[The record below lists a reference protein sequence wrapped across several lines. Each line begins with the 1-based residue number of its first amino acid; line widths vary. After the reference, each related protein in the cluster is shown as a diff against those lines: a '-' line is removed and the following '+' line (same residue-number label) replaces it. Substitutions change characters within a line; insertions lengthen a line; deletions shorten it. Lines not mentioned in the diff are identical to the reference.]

1 MNDGPHR
8 LRAGRRGGRRA
19 GTHAGSPGGEA
30 SSQGPRH
37 MCHKSRR
44 KSVLLIS
51 TTAVAA
57 TVALAA
63 AVVVTYVGATAVAV
77 NNNVHRSDVLNDLK
91 TQPQAVPKLNQDTN
105 ILIMGLDTRVDEKGK
120 PLPPEMYDALHAGD
134 ENIGGYNSNVLMLI
148 HIPAD
153 GSKAAGISIPRD
165 DYVQVDGIPGSG
177 PFKAKIKEAYGYG
190 FAAEKTSLINAG
202 KPDDD
207 ATYQAA
213 RDAGRKAEIATVT
226 RFLGSVHIDHFL
238 EVTMAAFYQTAQAIA
253 PITVCVNRATQDT
266 FSGADFKAGMQ
277 QIDAKQAMAFVR
289 QRRDTTD
296 PTYLFSDLDRER
308 RQQAFIASVSRQ
320 LKDAGTFT
328 DIGKMQG
335 VLDAV
340 SKNIVVDSDL
350 NLIQLAQ
357 QATSLTGG
365 NISFSTLPI
374 TGFGTSP
381 DGASINTVDVKQ
393 VQATVKEL
401 LTPVPPAPAPTTT
414 APATAAAASP
424 AAPAPEAAPASGA
437 AAPAT
442 PSAPASNVYA
452 DSTGALQGGA
462 IACVK

>member
-1 MNDGPHR
+1 MNDGSHR
-8 LRAGRRGGRRA
+8 LLGGSSAR
-19 GTHAGSPGGEA
+19 EA
-30 SSQGPRH
+30 IPCAPRH
-37 MCHKSRR
+37 MRRKSRR
-44 KSVLLIS
+44 KSIILVS
-51 TTAVAA
+51 AA
-57 TVALAA
+57 GVVALAA
-63 AVVVTYVGATAVAV
+63 TTALAYVGGTAVSV
-77 NNNVHRSDVLNDLK
+77 NNNLHRSDVLRDMKAL
-91 TQPQAVPKLNQDTN
+91 PEAAPKLSQDTN
-105 ILIMGLDTRVDEKGK
+105 ILVMGLDTRVDEKGK

-153 GSKAAGISIPRD
+153 GSKATGISIPRD

-226 RFLGSVHIDHFL
+226 QFLGSVHIDHFL

-289 QRRDTTD
+289 QRRDTSD
-296 PTYLFSDLDRER
+296 PSYQFSDLDRAR
-308 RQQAFIASVSRQ
+308 RQQAFIAAVSHQ

-340 SKNIVVDSDL
+340 SKNIVVDSEL

-357 QATSLTGG
+357 QARSLTGG
-365 NISFSTLPI
+365 NISFTTLPI
-374 TGFGTSP
+374 TGFGWSP
-381 DGASINTVDVKQ
+381 EGASINTVDINE
-393 VQATVKEL
+393 VQAAVREL
-401 LTPVPPAPAPTTT
+401 LSPAPPAPATTPAATTT
-414 APATAAAASP
+414 ATAAPAAAAP
-424 AAPAPEAAPASGA
+424 GTAASQAPPASEDA
-437 AAPAT
+437 TQPEAT
-442 PSAPASNVYA
+442 PSAPASNIYA

-462 IACVK
+462 IPCVK

>member
-1 MNDGPHR
+1 MNDGHR
-8 LRAGRRGGRRA
+8 
-19 GTHAGSPGGEA
+19 T

-37 MCHKSRR
+37 MRPKSRR
-44 KSVLLIS
+44 KSVILIS
-51 TTAVAA
+51 ATAVAA
-57 TVALAA
+57 TVALAV
-63 AVVVTYVGATAVAV
+63 AVAVTYVGATAVAV
-77 NNNVHRSDVLNDLK
+77 NNNVHRSDVLKDLK
-91 TQPQAVPKLNQDTN
+91 TLPQAVPKLSQDTN

-153 GSKAAGISIPRD
+153 GSKATGISIPRD

-207 ATYQAA
+207 ATYQSA

-226 RFLGSVHIDHFL
+226 KFLGSVHIDHFL

-308 RQQAFIASVSRQ
+308 RQQAFIASVSHQ

-340 SKNIVVDSDL
+340 SKNIVVDSEL

-374 TGFGTSP
+374 TGFGWSP
-381 DGASINTVDVKQ
+381 DGASINTVDVNQ

-401 LTPVPPAPAPTTT
+401 LTPVPPAPTPTTT
-414 APATAAAASP
+414 APATTAAASP
-424 AAPAPEAAPASGA
+424 TAAAPEAPPASEA
-437 AAPAT
+437 AASAT

>member
-1 MNDGPHR
+1 M
-8 LRAGRRGGRRA
+8 
-19 GTHAGSPGGEA
+19 
-30 SSQGPRH
+30 RH
-37 MCHKSRR
+37 PRR
-44 KSVLLIS
+44 KSVILIS
-51 TTAVAA
+51 ATAV
-57 TVALAA
+57 VA
-63 AVVVTYVGATAVAV
+63 AVTLAVAVAITYVGATAVVA
-77 NNNVHRSDVLNDLK
+77 NNNVHRSDVLKDLK
-91 TQPQAVPKLNQDTN
+91 TAPQAVPKLTQDTN

-153 GSKAAGISIPRD
+153 GSKATGISIPRD

-190 FAAEKTSLINAG
+190 FAAEKTALTESG

-207 ATYQAA
+207 TTYQAA
-213 RDAGRKAEIATVT
+213 RDAGRKAEIATVSK
-226 RFLGSVHIDHFL
+226 FLGSVHIDHFI

-253 PITVCVNRATQDT
+253 PITVCINRATQDT

-277 QIDAKQAMAFVR
+277 QIDARQAMAFVR
-289 QRRDTTD
+289 QRRDTSD

-308 RQQAFIASVSRQ
+308 RQQAFIASVSHQ

-328 DIGKMQG
+328 DLGKMQG

-340 SKNIVVDSDL
+340 SKNIVVDSEL

-374 TGFGTSP
+374 TGFGWSP

-414 APATAAAASP
+414 AAPTTAAASP
-424 AAPAPEAAPASGA
+424 AKPAPEAPPASEAPAPQA
-437 AAPAT
+437 PAPAT

-452 DSTGALQGGA
+452 DSTGAHQGGA
-462 IACVK
+462 IPCVK

>member
-1 MNDGPHR
+1 MNDGHHR
-8 LRAGRRGGRRA
+8 VRGG
-19 GTHAGSPGGEA
+19 E
-30 SSQGPRH
+30 SSTGPRH
-37 MCHKSRR
+37 MRHRSRR
-44 KSVLLIS
+44 KSVILIS
-51 TTAVAA
+51 ATAVVAA
-57 TVALAA
+57 VALAV
-63 AVVVTYVGATAVAV
+63 AVAITYVGATAVAV
-77 NNNVHRSDVLNDLK
+77 NNNVHRSDVLKDLK
-91 TQPQAVPKLNQDTN
+91 TQPQAVPKLTQDTN
-105 ILIMGLDTRVDEKGK
+105 ILIMGLDTRVDEQGK

-153 GSKAAGISIPRD
+153 GSKATGISIPRD

-190 FAAEKTSLINAG
+190 FAAEKTALTGAG

-213 RDAGRKAEIATVT
+213 RDAGRKAEIATVSK
-226 RFLGSVHIDHFL
+226 FLGSVHIDHFL

-253 PITVCVNRATQDT
+253 PITVCINRATQDT

-289 QRRDTTD
+289 QRRDTSD

-308 RQQAFIASVSRQ
+308 RQQAFIASVSHQ

-328 DIGKMQG
+328 DLGKMQG

-340 SKNIVVDSDL
+340 SKNIVVDSEL

-374 TGFGTSP
+374 TGFGWSP
-381 DGASINTVDVKQ
+381 DGASINTVDVNQ
-393 VQATVKEL
+393 VQGTVKEL

-414 APATAAAASP
+414 AAPTAAAASP
-424 AAPAPEAAPASGA
+424 AAPAPGAPPSSDAAAASEAPAP
-437 AAPAT
+437 APAT

-452 DSTGALQGGA
+452 DSTGALQGGS
-462 IACVK
+462 IPCVK

>member
-1 MNDGPHR
+1 MNDGQH
-8 LRAGRRGGRRA
+8 
-19 GTHAGSPGGEA
+19 T

-37 MCHKSRR
+37 LRRKSRR
-44 KSVLLIS
+44 KSVILIS
-51 TTAVAA
+51 ATAVAA
-57 TVALAA
+57 TVALAV
-63 AVVVTYVGATAVAV
+63 AVAVTYVGATAVAV
-77 NNNVHRSDVLNDLK
+77 NNNVHRSDVLKDLK
-91 TQPQAVPKLNQDTN
+91 TLPQAVPKLSQDTN

-207 ATYQAA
+207 TTYQAA

-226 RFLGSVHIDHFL
+226 KFLGSVHIDHFL

-277 QIDAKQAMAFVR
+277 QIDARQAMAFVR

-308 RQQAFIASVSRQ
+308 RQQAFIASVSHQ

-340 SKNIVVDSDL
+340 SKNIVVDSEL

-374 TGFGTSP
+374 TGFGWSP
-381 DGASINTVDVKQ
+381 DGASINTVDVNQ

-414 APATAAAASP
+414 ATPTTAAASP
-424 AAPAPEAAPASGA
+424 AAAAPEAPPASGA
-437 AAPAT
+437 AAPAPAT

>member
-8 LRAGRRGGRRA
+8 LRGGRRAGRRG

-37 MCHKSRR
+37 MRHKSRR

-77 NNNVHRSDVLNDLK
+77 NNKVHRSDVLNDLK
-91 TQPQAVPKLNQDTN
+91 TQPQAVPKLSQDTN

-226 RFLGSVHIDHFL
+226 KFLGSVHIDHFL

-414 APATAAAASP
+414 ATPTAATTSP
-424 AAPAPEAAPASGA
+424 AAPAPEAPPASGA

>member
-1 MNDGPHR
+1 MR
-8 LRAGRRGGRRA
+8 
-19 GTHAGSPGGEA
+19 
-30 SSQGPRH
+30 
-37 MCHKSRR
+37 HKSRR

-91 TQPQAVPKLNQDTN
+91 SQPQAVPKLSQDTN

-226 RFLGSVHIDHFL
+226 KFLGSVHVDHFL

-308 RQQAFIASVSRQ
+308 RQQAFIASVSHQ

-401 LTPVPPAPAPTTT
+401 LTPVPLAPAPTTT
-414 APATAAAASP
+414 ATATAATTSP
-424 AAPAPEAAPASGA
+424 AAPAPEAPPASGA

>member
-1 MNDGPHR
+1 
-8 LRAGRRGGRRA
+8 
-19 GTHAGSPGGEA
+19 
-30 SSQGPRH
+30 
-37 MCHKSRR
+37 
-44 KSVLLIS
+44 
-51 TTAVAA
+51 
-57 TVALAA
+57 
-63 AVVVTYVGATAVAV
+63 
-77 NNNVHRSDVLNDLK
+77 
-91 TQPQAVPKLNQDTN
+91 
-105 ILIMGLDTRVDEKGK
+105 
-120 PLPPEMYDALHAGD
+120 
-134 ENIGGYNSNVLMLI
+134 
-148 HIPAD
+148 
-153 GSKAAGISIPRD
+153 
-165 DYVQVDGIPGSG
+165 
-177 PFKAKIKEAYGYG
+177 
-190 FAAEKTSLINAG
+190 
-202 KPDDD
+202 
-207 ATYQAA
+207 
-213 RDAGRKAEIATVT
+213 
-226 RFLGSVHIDHFL
+226 
-238 EVTMAAFYQTAQAIA
+238 
-253 PITVCVNRATQDT
+253 
-266 FSGADFKAGMQ
+266 MQ

-308 RQQAFIASVSRQ
+308 RQQAFIASVSHQ

-401 LTPVPPAPAPTTT
+401 LTPVPLAPVPTTT
-414 APATAAAASP
+414 AIPTAATTSP
-424 AAPAPEAAPASGA
+424 AAPASEAAPASGA
-437 AAPAT
+437 AAPAPAT

>member
-1 MNDGPHR
+1 M
-8 LRAGRRGGRRA
+8 
-19 GTHAGSPGGEA
+19 
-30 SSQGPRH
+30 
-37 MCHKSRR
+37 
-44 KSVLLIS
+44 
-51 TTAVAA
+51 
-57 TVALAA
+57 
-63 AVVVTYVGATAVAV
+63 
-77 NNNVHRSDVLNDLK
+77 
-91 TQPQAVPKLNQDTN
+91 
-105 ILIMGLDTRVDEKGK
+105 
-120 PLPPEMYDALHAGD
+120 
-134 ENIGGYNSNVLMLI
+134 
-148 HIPAD
+148 
-153 GSKAAGISIPRD
+153 
-165 DYVQVDGIPGSG
+165 
-177 PFKAKIKEAYGYG
+177 
-190 FAAEKTSLINAG
+190 INAG

-226 RFLGSVHIDHFL
+226 KFLGSVHIDHFL

-253 PITVCVNRATQDT
+253 PITVCVNKATQDT

-289 QRRDTTD
+289 QRRDTSD

-308 RQQAFIASVSRQ
+308 RQQAFIASVSHQ

-381 DGASINTVDVKQ
+381 DGASINTVNVTQ

-401 LTPVPPAPAPTTT
+401 LTTVPPAPPATTPPTT
-414 APATAAAASP
+414 AAASP
-424 AAPAPEAAPASGA
+424 AAAAPPAAPAPGA
-437 AAPAT
+437 ATQAPPT
-442 PSAPASNVYA
+442 PTAPASNVYA

>member
-1 MNDGPHR
+1 MVDGQHR
-8 LRAGRRGGRRA
+8 PFGGSSDGRTA
-19 GTHAGSPGGEA
+19 A
-30 SSQGPRH
+30 SGPRH
-37 MCHKSRR
+37 MRPKSRR
-44 KSVLLIS
+44 TSIILIS
-51 TTAVAA
+51 AGACVVLVLAGVVAFVGGTAV
-57 TVALAA
+57 V
-63 AVVVTYVGATAVAV
+63 V
-77 NNNVHRSDVLNDLK
+77 NNNVHRSDVLEDL
-91 TQPQAVPKLNQDTN
+91 TSLPEAVPKLTQDTN
-105 ILIMGLDTRVDEKGK
+105 ILVMGLDTRVDEEGK

-153 GSKAAGISIPRD
+153 GSKATGISIPRD
-165 DYVQVDGIPGSG
+165 DYVQVSGIPGSG

-190 FAAEKTSLINAG
+190 FDTEKTSLINAG
-202 KPDDD
+202 KADDD
-207 ATYQAA
+207 TTYQAA

-226 RFLGSVHIDHFL
+226 KFLGGVHLDHFI

-253 PITVCVNRATQDT
+253 PITVCINKATKDT
-266 FSGADFKAGMQ
+266 FSGANFTAGMQ

-289 QRRDTTD
+289 QRRDTSD
-296 PTYLFSDLDRER
+296 PNYQFSDLDRER
-308 RQQAFIASVSRQ
+308 RQQAFIASVSHQ

-340 SKNIVVDSDL
+340 SKNIVVDAGL

-374 TGFGTSP
+374 TGFGWSP
-381 DGASINTVDVKQ
+381 EGASINTVDINQ

-401 LTPVPPAPAPTTT
+401 LTPAPPAPATT
-414 APATAAAASP
+414 AVETTSPAPPAPGPAATAPP
-424 AAPAPEAAPASGA
+424 AADSSAPEAGA
-437 AAPAT
+437 QPQAT
-442 PSAPASNVYA
+442 PPSNVYA

-462 IACVK
+462 IPCVK

>member
-1 MNDGPHR
+1 MVDGHHR
-8 LRAGRRGGRRA
+8 PLG
-19 GTHAGSPGGEA
+19 GSPRGEA
-30 SSQGPRH
+30 TAGGPRH
-37 MCHKSRR
+37 MRRKSRR
-44 KSVLLIS
+44 KFVLLVS
-51 TTAVAA
+51 AGACL
-57 TVALAA
+57 ALAA
-63 AVVVTYVGATAVAV
+63 SAVAYVGATAVAV
-77 NNNVHRSDVLNDLK
+77 NNNVHRSGVLGDLK
-91 TQPQAVPKLNQDTN
+91 SMPQAVPKLSQDTN
-105 ILIMGLDTRVDEKGK
+105 ILVMGLDTRVDEKGK

-134 ENIGGYNSNVLMLI
+134 QSIGGYNSNVLMLI

-153 GSKAAGISIPRD
+153 GSKATGISIPRD

-190 FAAEKTSLINAG
+190 FDAAKSSLISAG
-202 KPDDD
+202 KADDD
-207 ATYQAA
+207 TTYQAA

-226 RFLGSVHIDHFL
+226 KFLGSVHIDHFL

-289 QRRDTTD
+289 QRRDTSD
-296 PTYLFSDLDRER
+296 PTYQFSDLDRER
-308 RQQAFIASVSRQ
+308 RQQAFIASVSHQ

-340 SKNIVVDSDL
+340 SKNIVVDSEL

-365 NISFSTLPI
+365 NMSFSTLPI

-381 DGASINTVDVKQ
+381 EGASINTVDVNQ

-401 LTPVPPAPAPTTT
+401 LTPAPPAPATTPTTAVPAAA
-414 APATAAAASP
+414 APATAAPQAAASS
-424 AAPAPEAAPASGA
+424 APEASTQA
-437 AAPAT
+437 AAT
-442 PSAPASNVYA
+442 SSTPASNTYA

-462 IACVK
+462 IPCVK

>member
-1 MNDGPHR
+1 MVDGHHR
-8 LRAGRRGGRRA
+8 PPVAPPRGEGTAG
-19 GTHAGSPGGEA
+19 
-30 SSQGPRH
+30 GPRH
-37 MCHKSRR
+37 MRRKSRR
-44 KSVLLIS
+44 KSIIMLS
-51 TTAVAA
+51 AVAC
-57 TVALAA
+57 VALAITVPLA
-63 AVVVTYVGATAVAV
+63 YVGATAVKV
-77 NNNVHRSDVLNDLK
+77 NNNVQRSEVLKDLK
-91 TQPQAVPKLNQDTN
+91 SQPQAVPKLSQDTN

-153 GSKAAGISIPRD
+153 GSKATGISIPRD

-207 ATYQAA
+207 TTYQAA
-213 RDAGRKAEIATVT
+213 RDAGRTAEIATVT
-226 RFLGSVHIDHFL
+226 KFLGSVHIDHFL

-253 PITVCVNRATQDT
+253 PITVCINRATQDT
-266 FSGADFKAGMQ
+266 FSGANFKGGMQ

-289 QRRDTTD
+289 QRRDTSD
-296 PTYLFSDLDRER
+296 PNYLFSDLDRER
-308 RQQAFIASVSRQ
+308 RQQAFIASVSHQ

-328 DIGKMQG
+328 DLGKMQG

-340 SKNIVVDSDL
+340 SKNIVVDSEL
-350 NLIQLAQ
+350 NLLELAQ

-365 NISFSTLPI
+365 NISFTTLPI

-381 DGASINTVDVKQ
+381 DGASINTVDINQ

-401 LTPVPPAPAPTTT
+401 LTPVPPAPTTT
-414 APATAAAASP
+414 ATATAAASP
-424 AAPAPEAAPASGA
+424 AAPAPEVPPASEAATTPSAPA
-437 AAPAT
+437 AT

-462 IACVK
+462 IPCVK

>member
-1 MNDGPHR
+1 MR
-8 LRAGRRGGRRA
+8 
-19 GTHAGSPGGEA
+19 
-30 SSQGPRH
+30 
-37 MCHKSRR
+37 HKSRR

-91 TQPQAVPKLNQDTN
+91 TQPQAVPKLSQDTN

-153 GSKAAGISIPRD
+153 GSKATGISIPRD

-308 RQQAFIASVSRQ
+308 RQQAFIASVSHQ

-414 APATAAAASP
+414 AIRTAATTSP
-424 AAPAPEAAPASGA
+424 AAPAPEAPPASGA